1 MKELILGGMRSGKS
15 RIAEE
20 RAGQS
25 GLDVVYIATAT
36 ALDEEMR
43 ERIALHQKRRP
54 KNWQLVEES
63 QAVGQVINRCADPAH
78 YLIVDCLTL
87 WLSSFL
93 LRASNE
99 QWGDTNPFEE
109 PIYRTERQRLLAAF
123 AACQGTISIVSN
135 EINMGLIPMDRMTR
149 FYCDELGLLHQI
161 IAQQCD
167 GVTLVVAGIAHAI
180 KSPASLC
187 EQ

>member
-15 RIAEE
+15 RIAEQ
-20 RAGQS
+20 RAYQS

-36 ALDEEMR
+36 AVDEEMR
-43 ERIALHQKRRP
+43 ERIALHQQRRP

-63 QAVGQVINRCADPAH
+63 QAVGQVIKRCAGPAR

-93 LRASNE
+93 LRPSNE
-99 QWGDTNPFEE
+99 QWGDTNPFDE
-109 PIYRTERQRLLAAF
+109 PIYRTERRCLLEALAVS
-123 AACQGTISIVSN
+123 QGAISIVSN
-135 EINMGLIPMDRMTR
+135 EINMGVIPMDRMTR
-149 FYCDELGLLHQI
+149 FYCDELGLLHQH

-167 GVTLVVAGIAHAI
+167 GVTLVVAGIAHSI
-180 KSPASLC
+180 KSPTSLGS
-187 EQ
+187 E